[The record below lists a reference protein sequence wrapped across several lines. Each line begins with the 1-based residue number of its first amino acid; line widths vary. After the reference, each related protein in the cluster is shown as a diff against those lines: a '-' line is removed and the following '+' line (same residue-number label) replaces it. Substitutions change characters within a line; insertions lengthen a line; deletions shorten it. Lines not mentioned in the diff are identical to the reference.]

1 MKIGVGLG
9 STCER
14 LTRMYPDRHAY
25 IAVTP
30 TSKGKTI
37 WREPVSDHDYK
48 NVK

>member
-1 MKIGVGLG
+1 
-9 STCER
+9 
-14 LTRMYPDRHAY
+14 MYPDRHAY